1 MRLDPYNSLLLSK
14 KKGLVSRPFL
24 CVLGSK
30 EVKMRERDIFEDI
43 IDIGKRR
50 GILTYDEINDALP
63 SEFFSPDEIED
74 LMDILQDMGVK
85 VVDHE
90 EIVPPEEEIEE
101 EIGEYEKTED
111 LVQAYFYSMGD
122 ISILTKNEETELAKR
137 LEAGK
142 EIIKET
148 VTVLPLYKKLE
159 ASLNG
164 DEEELNPEEE
174 KVDEALIKGVEIL
187 DTLMKEVE
195 VVDRK
200 ITRYGS
206 LKGLKNV
213 IKEKKKQNIDTRKL
227 EALAKEIEKTYKKV
241 ESEVGVKVDDLKMM
255 WTRILKARTLMS
267 AAKNE
272 LITRNL
278 RLVVNIAKNY
288 VGRGLPLLDLIQ
300 EGNIGLMKAVDKFK
314 YEKGFKFS
322 TYATWWIRQA
332 ITRSLIDQTK
342 TIRVPVHMME
352 FYNRVTKAS
361 RELTQQ
367 IGREPSNEEIA
378 QKLMVP
384 IRKVEEVFRA
394 IQDPIALQTPVG
406 DEDTELEDFI
416 GDKNSPSPYSDAE
429 KLETS
434 EQIQMVLKTLT
445 PKEEKVIR
453 MRFGVGADRDHT
465 LEEVGRHL
473 SITRERVRQ
482 IEAKALRKLK
492 HPSRLKALK
501 KLLTT
506 ST

>member
-1 MRLDPYNSLLLSK
+1 
-14 KKGLVSRPFL
+14 
-24 CVLGSK
+24 
-30 EVKMRERDIFEDI
+30 MRERDIFEEI
-43 IDIGKRR
+43 LDIGKRR
-50 GILTYDEINDALP
+50 GVLTYDEINEALP
-63 SEFFSPDEIED
+63 SEYFSPDELED
-74 LMDILQDMGVK
+74 LMDLLHDMGVK

-90 EIVPPEEEIEE
+90 EVALPEEEIEE
-101 EIGEYEKTED
+101 EVEEYEKTED
-111 LVQAYFYSMGD
+111 LVQAYFHSMGD
-122 ISILTKNEETELAKR
+122 ISILTRYEETELAKK
-137 LEAGK
+137 LEEGK
-142 EIIKET
+142 EIIKAI
-148 VTVLPLYKKLE
+148 VTSLPIYKDSEEEPEEEPIPEEERADKLLLRTINRLEKLMGQVEVIDKKLPRGSSLKELRKAISEKKKKGINAKKLE
-159 ASLNG
+159 AAAK
-164 DEEELNPEEE
+164 DVQQEY
-174 KVDEALIKGVEIL
+174 
-187 DTLMKEVE
+187 
-195 VVDRK
+195 RK
-200 ITRYGS
+200 I
-206 LKGLKNV
+206 
-213 IKEKKKQNIDTRKL
+213 
-227 EALAKEIEKTYKKV
+227 
-241 ESEVGVKVDDLKMM
+241 ESEIGIKADEFKEM
-255 WTRILKARTLMS
+255 WNRVSKAKALMLE
-267 AAKNE
+267 AKNE

-332 ITRSLIDQTK
+332 ITRALIDQTK

-367 IGREPSNEEIA
+367 LGREPTNDEIA
-378 QKLMVP
+378 KKLAVP
-384 IRKVEEVFRA
+384 TRKVEDVFRA

-406 DEDTELEDFI
+406 DENTELEDFI

-429 KLETS
+429 RNEIS
-434 EQIQMVLKTLT
+434 EQMQQILKTLT
-445 PKEEKVIR
+445 PKEERVIR
-453 MRFGVGADRDHT
+453 MRFGIGADRDHT

-501 KLLTT
+501 IL

>member
-1 MRLDPYNSLLLSK
+1 
-14 KKGLVSRPFL
+14 
-24 CVLGSK
+24 
-30 EVKMRERDIFEDI
+30 MRERDIFEEI

-50 GILTYDEINDALP
+50 GTLTYDEINDALP
-63 SEFFSPDEIED
+63 SEFFSPDELED
-74 LMDILQDMGVK
+74 LMDLLQDMGVK
-85 VVDHE
+85 VIDYE
-90 EIVPPEEEIEE
+90 EPGASDGEAVEEEEV
-101 EIGEYEKTED
+101 GDYEKTED
-111 LVQAYFYSMGD
+111 LVQAYFHSMGD
-122 ISILTKNEETELAKR
+122 ISILTKDEETELAKR
-137 LEAGK
+137 LEEGR
-142 EIIKET
+142 EIIKEI
-148 VTVLPLYKKLE
+148 VMAMPLYKRQE
-159 ASLNG
+159 ASLEPH
-164 DEEELNPEEE
+164 EEEEGEEE
-174 KVDEALIKGVEIL
+174 KPDQALIISLKIL
-187 DTLMKEVE
+187 DDLM
-195 VVDRK
+195 
-200 ITRYGS
+200 
-206 LKGLKNV
+206 
-213 IKEKKKQNIDTRKL
+213 
-227 EALAKEIEKTYKKV
+227 KKV
-241 ESEVGVKVDDLKMM
+241 EYSDKRISRFGSLRDLKKQINEKKRRDVNPARLELYARETQNEYKRAEAESGVKIEELKTK
-255 WTRILKARTLMS
+255 WDRITRARALVTE
-267 AAKNE
+267 AKNE

-332 ITRSLIDQTK
+332 ITRALIDQTK

-367 IGREPSNEEIA
+367 LGREPSNEEIA
-378 QKLMVP
+378 RKLSVP
-384 IRKVEEVFRA
+384 TRKVEEVFRA

-429 KLETS
+429 RNEIS
-434 EQIQMVLKTLT
+434 EQILMILKTLT

-453 MRFGVGADRDHT
+453 MRFGIGVDRDHT

-492 HPSRLKALK
+492 HPSRLRALK
-501 KLLTT
+501 VLTT
-506 ST
+506 A

>member
-1 MRLDPYNSLLLSK
+1 
-14 KKGLVSRPFL
+14 
-24 CVLGSK
+24 
-30 EVKMRERDIFEDI
+30 MRERDIFEEI

-50 GILTYDEINDALP
+50 GTLTYDEINDALP

-90 EIVPPEEEIEE
+90 EALPPEEEMEE
-101 EIGEYEKTED
+101 EIEEYEKTED

-122 ISILTKNEETELAKR
+122 ISILTKDEETELAKR
-137 LEAGK
+137 LEEGK
-142 EIIKET
+142 SIIRELIIA
-148 VTVLPLYKKLE
+148 LPLYKKLE

-164 DEEELNPEEE
+164 DEEELDPEEE
-174 KVDEALIKGVEIL
+174 KTDDALIQSVEII
-187 DTLMKEVE
+187 DELMRDVE
-195 VVDRK
+195 IEDRK
-200 ITRYGS
+200 IAKYGS
-206 LKGLKNV
+206 LKGLKTI
-213 IKEKKKQNIDTRKL
+213 IKEKKKKNIDTRKL
-227 EALAKEIEKTYKKV
+227 EALSKEIEKAYKKV
-241 ESEVGVKVDDLKMM
+241 ETEVGAKVADLKAM
-255 WTRILKARTLMS
+255 WSRIQKAKTLITT
-267 AAKNE
+267 AKNE

-332 ITRSLIDQTK
+332 ITRALIDQTK

-367 IGREPSNEEIA
+367 LGREPTNEEIA
-378 QKLMVP
+378 QKLLVP
-384 IRKVEEVFRA
+384 TRKVEEVFRA

-429 KLETS
+429 KTETS
-434 EQIQMVLKTLT
+434 EQIQKVLKTLT
-445 PKEEKVIR
+445 PKEEMVIR
-453 MRFGVGADRDHT
+453 MRFGIGADRDHT

-501 KLLTT
+501 RLTT
-506 ST
+506 TPA

>member
-1 MRLDPYNSLLLSK
+1 
-14 KKGLVSRPFL
+14 
-24 CVLGSK
+24 
-30 EVKMRERDIFEDI
+30 MREKDIFEEI

-90 EIVPPEEEIEE
+90 EALPPEEELEE
-101 EIGEYEKTED
+101 EIEEYEKTED

-122 ISILTKNEETELAKR
+122 ISILTKDEETELAKR
-137 LEAGK
+137 LEEGK
-142 EIIKET
+142 TIIRDLICA
-148 VTVLPLYKKLE
+148 LPIYKKFE

-164 DEEELNPEEE
+164 DEEEINLEED
-174 KVDEALIKGVEIL
+174 KTDEALIQSVEII
-187 DTLMKEVE
+187 DDLMKEIE
-195 VVDRK
+195 FSERR
-200 ITRYGS
+200 ITKYGS
-206 LKGLKNV
+206 LKGLKHA
-213 IKEKKKQNIDTRKL
+213 IREKKKKNSDTKKL
-227 EALAKEIEKTYKKV
+227 EILVKEIEKLYKKV
-241 ESEVGVKVDDLKMM
+241 ESEIGAKVDDLKAM
-255 WTRILKARTLMS
+255 WIRIVKAKTLIS
-267 AAKNE
+267 SAKNE

-332 ITRSLIDQTK
+332 ITRALIDQTK

-367 IGREPSNEEIA
+367 LGREPTNEEIA
-378 QKLMVP
+378 QKLVVP
-384 IRKVEEVFRA
+384 TRKVEEVFRA

-429 KLETS
+429 KIETS
-434 EQIQMVLKTLT
+434 EQIQKVLKTLT
-445 PKEEKVIR
+445 PKEEMVIR
-453 MRFGVGADRDHT
+453 MRFGIGADRDHT

-492 HPSRLKALK
+492 HPSRLKALRR
-501 KLLTT
+501 LTAT
-506 ST
+506 PA

>member
-1 MRLDPYNSLLLSK
+1 
-14 KKGLVSRPFL
+14 
-24 CVLGSK
+24 
-30 EVKMRERDIFEDI
+30 MRERDIFEEI
-43 IDIGKRR
+43 LDIGKRR
-50 GILTYDEINDALP
+50 GVLTYDEINEALP
-63 SEFFSPDEIED
+63 SEYFSPDELED
-74 LMDILQDMGVK
+74 LMDLLHDMGVK

-90 EIVPPEEEIEE
+90 EVALPEEEIEE
-101 EIGEYEKTED
+101 EVEEYEKTED
-111 LVQAYFYSMGD
+111 LVQAYFHSMGD
-122 ISILTKNEETELAKR
+122 ISILTRYEETELAKK
-137 LEAGK
+137 LEEGK
-142 EIIKET
+142 EIIKAI
-148 VTVLPLYKKLE
+148 VTSLPIYKDSEEEPEEEPIPEEVRADELLLRTINRLEKLMGQVEVIDKKLPRGSSLKELRKAISEKKKKGINAKKLE
-159 ASLNG
+159 AAAK
-164 DEEELNPEEE
+164 DVQQEY
-174 KVDEALIKGVEIL
+174 
-187 DTLMKEVE
+187 
-195 VVDRK
+195 RK
-200 ITRYGS
+200 I
-206 LKGLKNV
+206 
-213 IKEKKKQNIDTRKL
+213 
-227 EALAKEIEKTYKKV
+227 
-241 ESEVGVKVDDLKMM
+241 ESEIGIKADEFKEM
-255 WTRILKARTLMS
+255 WNRVSKAKALMLE
-267 AAKNE
+267 AKNE

-332 ITRSLIDQTK
+332 ITRALIDQTK

-367 IGREPSNEEIA
+367 LGREPTNDEIA
-378 QKLMVP
+378 KKLAVP
-384 IRKVEEVFRA
+384 TRKVEDVFRA

-406 DEDTELEDFI
+406 DENTELEDFI

-429 KLETS
+429 RNEIS
-434 EQIQMVLKTLT
+434 EQMQQILKTLT
-445 PKEEKVIR
+445 PKEERVIR
-453 MRFGVGADRDHT
+453 MRFGIGADRDHT

-501 KLLTT
+501 IL

>member
-1 MRLDPYNSLLLSK
+1 
-14 KKGLVSRPFL
+14 
-24 CVLGSK
+24 
-30 EVKMRERDIFEDI
+30 MRERDIFEEI

-74 LMDILQDMGVK
+74 LMDVLQDMGVK

-90 EIVPPEEEIEE
+90 EILPPEEELEE
-101 EIGEYEKTED
+101 ELEEYEKTED

-122 ISILTKNEETELAKR
+122 ISILTKDEETELAKR
-137 LEAGK
+137 LEEGK
-142 EIIKET
+142 SIIREL
-148 VTVLPLYKKLE
+148 VIELPIYKKLE
-159 ASLNG
+159 ASLDG
-164 DEEELNPEEE
+164 DSEEEEEEELETEEE
-174 KVDEALIKGVEIL
+174 RTDEALLKSVEIIEAR
-187 DTLMKEVE
+187 MKEVE
-195 VVDRK
+195 AADKK
-200 ITRYGS
+200 ISKYGS
-206 LKGLKNV
+206 LKGLKNL
-213 IKEKKKQNIDTRKL
+213 IKEKKKKNIDTKKYEL
-227 EALAKEIEKTYKKV
+227 LAKEVEKVYKKA
-241 ESEVGVKVDDLKMM
+241 ESEIGAKVDQIRGM
-255 WTRILKARTLMS
+255 WSRIQKAKILIST
-267 AAKNE
+267 AKDE

-332 ITRSLIDQTK
+332 ITRALIDQTK

-367 IGREPSNEEIA
+367 LGREPTNEEIA
-378 QKLMVP
+378 QKLSVP

-429 KLETS
+429 KIETS
-434 EQIQMVLKTLT
+434 EQIQQVLKTLT
-445 PKEEKVIR
+445 PKEEMVIR
-453 MRFGVGADRDHT
+453 MRFGIGADRDHT

-501 KLLTT
+501 RLLTT
-506 ST
+506 PA

>member
-1 MRLDPYNSLLLSK
+1 
-14 KKGLVSRPFL
+14 
-24 CVLGSK
+24 
-30 EVKMRERDIFEDI
+30 MRERDIFEEI

-50 GILTYDEINDALP
+50 GVLTYDEINDALP
-63 SEFFSPDEIED
+63 PEFFSPDEIED

-85 VVDHE
+85 VVDTE
-90 EIVPPEEEIEE
+90 EAFPPEEEIEE
-101 EIGEYEKTED
+101 ELEEYEKTED

-122 ISILTKNEETELAKR
+122 ISILTKDEETELAKR
-137 LEAGK
+137 LEEGK
-142 EIIKET
+142 AIIREL
-148 VTVLPLYKKLE
+148 VTTLPLYKKLE
-159 ASLNG
+159 ASKNG
-164 DEEELNPEEE
+164 DDEEHAAEDE
-174 KVDEALIKGVEIL
+174 KPDEALLKCVELIEGF
-187 DTLMKEVE
+187 MKEIAE
-195 VVDRK
+195 ADQK
-200 ITRYGS
+200 IAKYGS
-206 LKGLKNV
+206 LKALKGV
-213 IKEKKKQNIDTRKL
+213 IREKKKKNIDTKKL
-227 EALAKEIEKTYKKV
+227 ESLAKDVEKVYRKV
-241 ESEVGVKVDDLKMM
+241 ESEVGAKVDDLKAM
-255 WTRILKARTLMS
+255 WARIMKAKVLITT
-267 AAKNE
+267 AKNE

-332 ITRSLIDQTK
+332 ITRALIDQTK

-367 IGREPSNEEIA
+367 LGREPTNEEIA
-378 QKLMVP
+378 QKLNVP
-384 IRKVEEVFRA
+384 TRKVEEVFRA

-429 KLETS
+429 KVETS
-434 EQIQMVLKTLT
+434 EQIQQVLKTLT
-445 PKEEKVIR
+445 PKEEMVIR
-453 MRFGVGADRDHT
+453 MRFGIGADRDHT

-492 HPSRLKALK
+492 HPSRLKALRR
-501 KLLTT
+501 LTAT
-506 ST
+506 PA

>member
-1 MRLDPYNSLLLSK
+1 
-14 KKGLVSRPFL
+14 
-24 CVLGSK
+24 
-30 EVKMRERDIFEDI
+30 MREKDIFEEI

-90 EIVPPEEEIEE
+90 EALPPEEELEE
-101 EIGEYEKTED
+101 EVEEYEKTED

-122 ISILTKNEETELAKR
+122 ISILTKDEETELAKR
-137 LEAGK
+137 LEEGK
-142 EIIKET
+142 IIIKDLICA
-148 VTVLPLYKKLE
+148 LPIYKKLE

-164 DEEELNPEEE
+164 DEEEINPEEDRT
-174 KVDEALIKGVEIL
+174 DEALIQSVEII
-187 DTLMKEVE
+187 DDLMKEVE
-195 VVDRK
+195 FSERR
-200 ITRYGS
+200 ITKYGS
-206 LKGLKNV
+206 LKGLKHA
-213 IKEKKKQNIDTRKL
+213 IREKNKKNSDTKKL
-227 EALAKEIEKTYKKV
+227 EILVKEIEKLYKKV
-241 ESEVGVKVDDLKMM
+241 ESEIGAKVDDLKAM
-255 WTRILKARTLMS
+255 WIRIVKAKTLIS
-267 AAKNE
+267 SAKNE

-332 ITRSLIDQTK
+332 ITRALIDQTK

-367 IGREPSNEEIA
+367 LGREPTNEEIA
-378 QKLMVP
+378 QKLIVP
-384 IRKVEEVFRA
+384 TRKVEEVFRA

-429 KLETS
+429 KIETS
-434 EQIQMVLKTLT
+434 EQIQKVLKTLT
-445 PKEEKVIR
+445 PKEEMVIR
-453 MRFGVGADRDHT
+453 MRFGIGADRDHT

-492 HPSRLKALK
+492 HPSRLKALRR
-501 KLLTT
+501 LTAT
-506 ST
+506 PA

>member
-1 MRLDPYNSLLLSK
+1 
-14 KKGLVSRPFL
+14 
-24 CVLGSK
+24 
-30 EVKMRERDIFEDI
+30 MREKDIFEEI

-90 EIVPPEEEIEE
+90 DALPPEEELEE
-101 EIGEYEKTED
+101 ELEEYEKTED

-122 ISILTKNEETELAKR
+122 ISILTKDEETELAKR
-137 LEAGK
+137 LEEGK
-142 EIIKET
+142 TIIRELIT
-148 VTVLPLYKKLE
+148 ALPLYKKLE
-159 ASLNG
+159 ASMNG
-164 DEEELNPEEE
+164 DEEEVNPEEE
-174 KVDEALIKGVEIL
+174 RPDEALLKSVEVIEE
-187 DTLMKEVE
+187 LMKELSST
-195 VVDRK
+195 DKRIAK
-200 ITRYGS
+200 YGS
-206 LKGLKNV
+206 LKVLRSA
-213 IKEKKKQNIDTRKL
+213 IREKKKKKIDTKKIEIL
-227 EALAKEIEKTYKKV
+227 SKEIEKVYRRV
-241 ESEVGVKVDDLKMM
+241 ESEVGAKVDDLKAM
-255 WTRILKARTLMS
+255 WVRILKAKTLITT
-267 AAKNE
+267 AKNE

-332 ITRSLIDQTK
+332 ITRALIDQTK

-367 IGREPSNEEIA
+367 LGREPTNEEIA
-378 QKLMVP
+378 QKLTVP
-384 IRKVEEVFRA
+384 TRKVEEVFRA

-429 KLETS
+429 KTETS
-434 EQIQMVLKTLT
+434 EQIQQVLKTLT
-445 PKEEKVIR
+445 PKEEMVIR
-453 MRFGVGADRDHT
+453 MRFGIGADRDHT

-501 KLLTT
+501 RLTT
-506 ST
+506 TPA

>member
-1 MRLDPYNSLLLSK
+1 
-14 KKGLVSRPFL
+14 
-24 CVLGSK
+24 
-30 EVKMRERDIFEDI
+30 MRERDIFEDI

-90 EIVPPEEEIEE
+90 EKVPPEEEIEE
-101 EIGEYEKTED
+101 DLGEYEKTED

-122 ISILTKNEETELAKR
+122 ISILTKDEETDLAKK

-142 EIIKET
+142 EIIKEI
-148 VTVLPLYKKLE
+148 VTALPIYKKLE

-164 DEEELNPEEE
+164 KEEDLNNLEEERP
-174 KVDEALIKGVEIL
+174 DEALSKSVEVIEN
-187 DTLMKEVE
+187 LMEEVE
-195 VVDRK
+195 SADRK
-200 ITRYGS
+200 IIRHVS
-206 LKGLKNV
+206 LKGLKNT
-213 IKEKKKQNIDTRKL
+213 IREKKKKNIDTKKL
-227 EALAKEIEKTYKKV
+227 EALAKEVEKKYRRV
-241 ESEVGVKVDDLKMM
+241 EIEVGVKVDNLKIM
-255 WTRILKARTLMS
+255 WIRILKAKTLIG

-332 ITRSLIDQTK
+332 ITRALIDQTK

-367 IGREPSNEEIA
+367 LGREPTNEEIA
-378 QKLMVP
+378 QKLTVP
-384 IRKVEEVFRA
+384 TRKVEEVFRA

-429 KLETS
+429 KIETS

-453 MRFGVGADRDHT
+453 MRFGIGADRDHT

-501 KLLTT
+501 KLTIIP
-506 ST
+506 S

>member
-1 MRLDPYNSLLLSK
+1 
-14 KKGLVSRPFL
+14 
-24 CVLGSK
+24 
-30 EVKMRERDIFEDI
+30 MRERDIFEEI
-43 IDIGKRR
+43 LEIGKRR
-50 GILTYDEINDALP
+50 GVLTYDEINEALP
-63 SEFFSPDEIED
+63 SEFFSPDELED
-74 LMDILQDMGVK
+74 LMDLLHDMGVK
-85 VVDHE
+85 VVDNE
-90 EIVPPEEEIEE
+90 EVTIPEEEAEE
-101 EIGEYEKTED
+101 EVEEYEKTED
-111 LVQAYFYSMGD
+111 LVQAYFHSMGD
-122 ISILTKNEETELAKR
+122 ISILTRYEETELAKK
-137 LEAGK
+137 LEEGK
-142 EIIKET
+142 EIIKAI
-148 VTVLPLYKKLE
+148 VSSLPIYKNGEALPEEEEEPIPEEERADELLLRTINRLEELTRQIAVIDKKLPKDSSLRELKKTISEKKKKGINTKKLE
-159 ASLNG
+159 AIAK
-164 DEEELNPEEE
+164 DVQMEY
-174 KVDEALIKGVEIL
+174 
-187 DTLMKEVE
+187 
-195 VVDRK
+195 RK
-200 ITRYGS
+200 IEAEIGINADEFKDMWSRIS
-206 LKGLKNV
+206 KAKALM
-213 IKEKKKQNIDTRKL
+213 L
-227 EALAKEIEKTYKKV
+227 E
-241 ESEVGVKVDDLKMM
+241 
-255 WTRILKARTLMS
+255 
-267 AAKNE
+267 AKNE

-332 ITRSLIDQTK
+332 ITRALIDQTK

-367 IGREPSNEEIA
+367 LGREPTNEEIA
-378 QKLMVP
+378 KKLTVP
-384 IRKVEEVFRA
+384 TRKVEEVFRA

-429 KLETS
+429 RNEIS
-434 EQIQMVLKTLT
+434 EQMQQILKTLT
-445 PKEEKVIR
+445 PKEERVIR
-453 MRFGVGADRDHT
+453 MRFGIGADRDHT

-501 KLLTT
+501 TL

>member
-1 MRLDPYNSLLLSK
+1 
-14 KKGLVSRPFL
+14 
-24 CVLGSK
+24 
-30 EVKMRERDIFEDI
+30 MRERDIFEEI

-50 GILTYDEINDALP
+50 GVLTYDEINDALP

-74 LMDILQDMGVK
+74 LMDLLQDMGVK
-85 VVDHE
+85 VVDYE
-90 EIVPPEEEIEE
+90 EVLPPEEEIEE
-101 EIGEYEKTED
+101 EELEEYEKTED
-111 LVQAYFYSMGD
+111 LVQAYFHSMGD
-122 ISILTKNEETELAKR
+122 ISILTKDEETELAKR
-137 LEAGK
+137 LEEGR
-142 EIIKET
+142 EIIKGIIT
-148 VTVLPLYKKLE
+148 GLPLYTKIE
-159 ASLNG
+159 AGLDG
-164 DEEELNPEEE
+164 DEEEVMPEEE
-174 KVDEALIKGVEIL
+174 RADEALRKSLFRLE
-187 DTLMKEVE
+187 DLMTSVAVTEK
-195 VVDRK
+195 K
-200 ITRYGS
+200 ISRYDS
-206 LKGLKNV
+206 LKELKKIINQ
-213 IKEKKKQNIDTRKL
+213 KKKKGMNPEKL
-227 EALAKEIEKTYKKV
+227 EALSKEVQQGYKKV
-241 ESEVGVKVDDLKMM
+241 ESEVGIKISELKGFYE
-255 WTRILKARTLMS
+255 RIAKARSLVTE
-267 AAKNE
+267 AKNE

-332 ITRSLIDQTK
+332 ITRALIDQTK

-361 RELTQQ
+361 RDLTQQ
-367 IGREPSNEEIA
+367 LGREPTNEEIA
-378 QKLMVP
+378 QKLVVP
-384 IRKVEEVFRA
+384 SRKVEEVFRA

-429 KLETS
+429 RIEVS
-434 EQIQMVLKTLT
+434 EQIQRVLRTLT

-453 MRFGVGADRDHT
+453 MRFGIGAERDHT

-492 HPSRLKALK
+492 HPSRLRAL

-506 ST
+506 

>member
-1 MRLDPYNSLLLSK
+1 
-14 KKGLVSRPFL
+14 
-24 CVLGSK
+24 
-30 EVKMRERDIFEDI
+30 MREKDIFEEI

-90 EIVPPEEEIEE
+90 EALPPEEELEE
-101 EIGEYEKTED
+101 EIEEYEKTED

-122 ISILTKNEETELAKR
+122 ISILTKDEETELAKR
-137 LEAGK
+137 LEEGK
-142 EIIKET
+142 TIIRDLICA
-148 VTVLPLYKKLE
+148 LPIYKKLE

-174 KVDEALIKGVEIL
+174 KTDEALIQSIEII
-187 DTLMKEVE
+187 DDLMKEVE
-195 VVDRK
+195 FSERR
-200 ITRYGS
+200 ITKYGS
-206 LKGLKNV
+206 LKGLKHA
-213 IKEKKKQNIDTRKL
+213 IREKKKKNSDTKKL
-227 EALAKEIEKTYKKV
+227 EILVKEIEKLYKKV
-241 ESEVGVKVDDLKMM
+241 ESEIGAKVDDLKAM
-255 WTRILKARTLMS
+255 WIRIVKAKTLIS
-267 AAKNE
+267 SAKNE

-332 ITRSLIDQTK
+332 ITRALIDQTK

-367 IGREPSNEEIA
+367 LGREPTNEEIA
-378 QKLMVP
+378 QKLIVP
-384 IRKVEEVFRA
+384 TRKVEEVFRA

-429 KLETS
+429 KIETS
-434 EQIQMVLKTLT
+434 EQIQNVLKTLT
-445 PKEEKVIR
+445 PKEEMVIR
-453 MRFGVGADRDHT
+453 MRFGIGADRDHT

-492 HPSRLKALK
+492 HPSRLKALRR
-501 KLLTT
+501 LTAIPT
-506 ST
+506 

>member
-1 MRLDPYNSLLLSK
+1 
-14 KKGLVSRPFL
+14 
-24 CVLGSK
+24 
-30 EVKMRERDIFEDI
+30 MRERDIFEEI

-63 SEFFSPDEIED
+63 AEFFSPDEIED
-74 LMDILQDMGVK
+74 LMDVLQDMGVK

-90 EIVPPEEEIEE
+90 ELLPPEEEVEE
-101 EIGEYEKTED
+101 ELEEYEKTED

-122 ISILTKNEETELAKR
+122 ISILTKDEETELAKR
-137 LEAGK
+137 LEEGK
-142 EIIKET
+142 SIIRELIIE
-148 VTVLPLYKKLE
+148 LPIYKKFE
-159 ASLNG
+159 ASMNG
-164 DEEELNPEEE
+164 DEEELEPEEE
-174 KVDEALIKGVEIL
+174 KTDEALIKSVEVI
-187 DTLMKEVE
+187 DELMREVE
-195 VVDRK
+195 AIDKK
-200 ITRYGS
+200 ISKFGS
-206 LKGLKNV
+206 LKGLKNL
-213 IKEKKKQNIDTRKL
+213 IKEKKKKHIDTKKYEL
-227 EALAKEIEKTYKKV
+227 SVKEVEKVYKKV
-241 ESEVGVKVDDLKMM
+241 ESEVGAKVDEIKGM
-255 WTRILKARTLMS
+255 WSRIQKAKILIST
-267 AAKNE
+267 AKDE

-332 ITRSLIDQTK
+332 ITRALIDQTK

-367 IGREPSNEEIA
+367 LGREPTNEEIA
-378 QKLMVP
+378 HKLLVP

-429 KLETS
+429 KIETS
-434 EQIQMVLKTLT
+434 EQIQQVLKTLT
-445 PKEEKVIR
+445 PKEEMVIR
-453 MRFGVGADRDHT
+453 MRFGIGADRDHT

-501 KLLTT
+501 RLL
-506 ST
+506 STPA